1 MGFQLFHFLLLSL
14 VFTLESHNECPGQGH
29 EGQKEMRGVPRGV
42 KSYLELEDRTKRT
55 GKTGEDQTGLG
66 SSPQSVSDF

>member
-1 MGFQLFHFLLLSL
+1 MPWTG
-14 VFTLESHNECPGQGH
+14 TLGTERDERSSKGDQ
-29 EGQKEMRGVPRGV
+29 
-42 KSYLELEDRTKRT
+42 SYLELEDRTKRT